1 MNKVFDSPEE
11 AIWDI
16 EDGASVIIGGPG
28 TPTAS
33 PTSLIRAL
41 RDKGSKNLMIICNT
55 VGFSPYAAIVLV
67 ENRQVNRLRA
77 AFGGIARLP
86 TATEEQIKAGEIDFE
101 LIPQGTLCERLRAG
115 AAGIA
120 GIYTP
125 TGVGTV
131 VETGKEKRT
140 FGDREYLLE
149 TALRADFAL
158 IPAHKADTMGNVVFR
173 RSGHNFNPVFIAAAK
188 TSIVE
193 AEEVVETGELDPE
206 SIDISGIYVD
216 RVVKSTFD
224 RHRAKDEWRPML
236 ARALMLGAPIE
247 RGSKTGLSRELIALR
262 ASKELMPGDW
272 VNLGIG
278 IPTIVSLFLPEG
290 VNLHAEIGILANGPP
305 PKPDEE
311 VDIDTWGASAE
322 WLTVKPGT
330 SFCSNLEA
338 FAMARVGRVATVILG
353 AFQVSEKGDLANVW
367 SPEMGAPGVGGAMDL
382 VAGKARVIILMEHT
396 TKDNKPRILKECS
409 YPLTGIRCVSLII
422 TDLAVIEVTPQGL
435 VLNELAPGWTAEE
448 IQALTE
454 PELIVNPELKEMEL

>member
-1 MNKVFDSPEE
+1 
-11 AIWDI
+11 
-16 EDGASVIIGGPG
+16 
-28 TPTAS
+28 
-33 PTSLIRAL
+33 
-41 RDKGSKNLMIICNT
+41 
-55 VGFSPYAAIVLV
+55 
-67 ENRQVNRLRA
+67 
-77 AFGGIARLP
+77 
-86 TATEEQIKAGEIDFE
+86 
-101 LIPQGTLCERLRAG
+101 
-115 AAGIA
+115 
-120 GIYTP
+120 
-125 TGVGTV
+125 
-131 VETGKEKRT
+131 
-140 FGDREYLLE
+140 
-149 TALRADFAL
+149 
-158 IPAHKADTMGNVVFR
+158 
-173 RSGHNFNPVFIAAAK
+173 
-188 TSIVE
+188 
-193 AEEVVETGELDPE
+193 
-206 SIDISGIYVD
+206 
-216 RVVKSTFD
+216 
-224 RHRAKDEWRPML
+224 ML
-236 ARALMLGAPIE
+236 ARALLLGAPIE
-247 RGSKTGLSRELIALR
+247 RGSKTGLSRELIPLR

-322 WLTVKPGT
+322 WLTVRPGT

-409 YPLTGIRCVSLII
+409 YPLTGVRCVSLII